1 MVAVLDP
8 NEVNVVEE
16 EDDDDLFA
24 AFGVVNEL
32 I

>member
-1 MVAVLDP
+1 VLDP
-8 NEVNVVEE
+8 NEVNFVEEE